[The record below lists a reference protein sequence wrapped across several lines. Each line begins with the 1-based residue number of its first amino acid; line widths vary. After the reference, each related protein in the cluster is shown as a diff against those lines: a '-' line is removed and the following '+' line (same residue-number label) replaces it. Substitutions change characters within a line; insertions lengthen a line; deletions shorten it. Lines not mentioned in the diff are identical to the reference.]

1 MEHPVHAERRP
12 LDCQG
17 SSDNGMLCRWCHHTP
32 GTAWSCIQECRGTSG
47 CFLLAKQTMWRSG
60 SQVALES
67 DNSTCWCKES
77 ISLHPILIW
86 INTVPFQVCSW
97 DSGHPRAWVWISF
110 QTLSPWEMKYSIF
123 QAAELAPSGLEFGWR
138 FLFLGLSFSDTYL
151 LCALHKGGLE
161 ASFQGLLSIK
171 ELSAS
176 HKALENPQIFVGS
189 F

>member
-1 MEHPVHAERRP
+1 MVSPHTWHSMELHPGVQRHFRV
-12 LDCQG
+12 
-17 SSDNGMLCRWCHHTP
+17 
-32 GTAWSCIQECRGTSG
+32 
-47 CFLLAKQTMWRSG
+47 FLAGKTNDVEIWIPSYC
-60 SQVALES
+60 ALES